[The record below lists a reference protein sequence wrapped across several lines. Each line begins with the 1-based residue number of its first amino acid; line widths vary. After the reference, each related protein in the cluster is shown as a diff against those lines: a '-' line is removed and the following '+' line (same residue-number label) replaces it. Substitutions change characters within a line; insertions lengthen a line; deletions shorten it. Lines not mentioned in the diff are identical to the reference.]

1 MQECRRCMYRDN
13 IGEVRTEEHAKNNV
27 AAAILGDLRNASEFL
42 IDLMKSQSS
51 INIECSGS
59 QSEHRRL
66 LEEIDLFSKCLMVD
80 D

>member
-1 MQECRRCMYRDN
+1 MYRDN
-13 IGEVRTEEHAKNNV
+13 IQDVRTEVHAENNV
-27 AAAILGDLRNASEFL
+27 AAAILGDLRNASEFF
-42 IDLMKSQSS
+42 INLMKSQSS
-51 INIECSGS
+51 INIESSGC